1 MQTKLLWSR
10 FHAAKWIMP
19 LCFVWSLFFFSG
31 TGLHSRVS
39 TMYAWWF
46 NYMCSTTLINCYLTS
61 FNLFWGAKGHLRYS
75 SKVTTYS
82 NISNQSP
89 QFLVCTQ
96 KDYCCCWVLLRPI
109 LDALNFILK
118 RCTDNISTLD
128 LAKQK
133 EKKTHTHTEKQQQQ
147 LPSNY
152 CEGQFIKQPL
162 QISKMFLRLHQ
173 HMFYI
178 FYLA

>member
-1 MQTKLLWSR
+1 
-10 FHAAKWIMP
+10 MP

-133 EKKTHTHTEKQQQQ
+133 EKKNTHTQKNNNNNSQAITVKDNLSSSHYRFQRCSFAYTSTCFTYFTLPNNQ
-147 LPSNY
+147 L
-152 CEGQFIKQPL
+152 L
-162 QISKMFLRLHQ
+162 DL
-173 HMFYI
+173 
-178 FYLA
+178 